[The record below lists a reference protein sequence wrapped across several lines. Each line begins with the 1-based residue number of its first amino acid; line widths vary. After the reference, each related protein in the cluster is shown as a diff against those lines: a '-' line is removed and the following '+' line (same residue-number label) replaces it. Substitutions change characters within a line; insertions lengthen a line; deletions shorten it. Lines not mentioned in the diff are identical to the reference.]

1 MVLWSIKKAINIFL
15 KNGERNK
22 ICMVIPLSTFAKRN
36 RISFFCQSH
45 RCIRTFISIWIQTQ
59 NVGKHIRLYPSNSL
73 CVIQHILKTRKHV
86 INIVSIAWYMA
97 AQRFPVPF
105 MSVIPIYKMYFPWS
119 TGWNDNDHYDQ
130 LFTLIRK

>member
-36 RISFFCQSH
+36 RISFFCQRH
-45 RCIRTFISIWIQTQ
+45 RCTRTFISIWIQTQ

-73 CVIQHILKTRKHV
+73 CVIQHIFKNKKACKKHRIHCTVHGHTTISCSFYVSHPNIQNVFSLIYWLK
-86 INIVSIAWYMA
+86 
-97 AQRFPVPF
+97 
-105 MSVIPIYKMYFPWS
+105 
-119 TGWNDNDHYDQ
+119 
-130 LFTLIRK
+130 